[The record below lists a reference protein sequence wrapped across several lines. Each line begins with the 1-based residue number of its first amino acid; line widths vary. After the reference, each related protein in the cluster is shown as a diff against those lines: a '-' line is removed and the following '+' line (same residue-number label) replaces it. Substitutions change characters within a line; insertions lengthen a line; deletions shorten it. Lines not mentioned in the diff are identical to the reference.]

1 MKIGELARRVGIPID
16 TVRYYERNGLLP
28 PPARRAS
35 GYREYDE
42 ADIPRLRFVL
52 RAKTL
57 GFQLSEIREL
67 VELADEHQGD
77 VHNLKAT
84 AEAKLAEIESRLAQL
99 TRVRD
104 ALRAMVDACPG
115 EGPVDCC
122 PIRAALLET
131 DDASSRPARGGHM
144 Q

>member
-1 MKIGELARRVGIPID
+1 MKTGELARRAGVPID

-42 ADIPRLRFVL
+42 NDISRLRFVL
-52 RAKTL
+52 RAKSL
-57 GFQLSEIREL
+57 GFQLAEIREL
-67 VELADEHQGD
+67 LELSDEHAGD
-77 VHNLKAT
+77 MRNLRAT
-84 AEAKLAEIESRLAQL
+84 AESKLAEIESRLAQL

-104 ALRAMVDACPG
+104 ALRAMVEACPG
-115 EGPVDCC
+115 DGPLSGC
-122 PIRAALLET
+122 PIRSALLQ
-131 DDASSRPARGGHM
+131 DDEFPAHSARSGRM